1 MRVFGLLVLALLCV
15 AVRAWEKL
23 DHEIFELYDNVKRN
37 EVTSDWYELL
47 GIEPKASVDD
57 ISRAYRQLSKKYH
70 PDKLRRLTTAQ
81 NTKETKRFQRL
92 SLVVN
97 ILRDKESRKRY
108 NFFRKNGVPAWRGT
122 AYLYRRWR
130 PGFAIVVC
138 GLFVF
143 AACVQYL
150 FHVLSYWRAQQRI
163 RDIEEYDKSVGGK
176 VKVKVGATERQTQ
189 RQMRRRM
196 KSNGGQGTPSGSAN
210 EVDDSG
216 VEGEDMDRFQVNTV
230 GVINPYEVR
239 PASIRRVFIVSLPLR
254 IVHAVLGKSHSE
266 SNDIGEDTAEA
277 EDNGHAQNV
286 ERAMDNLSNNEGFS
300 DSEAKAKKASKKA
313 AKAQARRRRVPRI
326 LVRPSTEPIGEQST
340 QPQVLQKAPQPQVQQ
355 KAPQPQVL
363 QKALQPPP
371 QKAPQPQPKPP
382 TQRQQPLFP
391 AADGR
396 NTYHQVI
403 TAAGKQ
409 LGSLRRSLENLS
421 IRSSVGILGRPTS
434 DTRALIAQ
442 LSSTPWPSPQGV
454 GVWITNARIAL
465 IDAPPVLSTTV
476 AATWMPRS
484 PRHASRVHDLQIT
497 LWMLHTCQTLLVVDR
512 SCPPRIDE
520 RLARLLACARDLAPA
535 IPGLSVP
542 AAPGSRTF
550 QCSLHVVAVYPPPE
564 LSQTEARNHIAL
576 KYEEITGIRVARV
589 TFMNDWS
596 FTQMPS
602 ALDTARLWA
611 ADAPLYDGL
620 ELGSVAQGPS
630 RDECVEELR
639 RRVLCHDP
647 RALQNEPGAWAAS
660 CLRAWDSIRRS
671 DHLHTIATSQPQ

>member
-1 MRVFGLLVLALLCV
+1 MQKSERGKT
-15 AVRAWEKL
+15 RRK
-23 DHEIFELYDNVKRN
+23 
-37 EVTSDWYELL
+37 
-47 GIEPKASVDD
+47 PK
-57 ISRAYRQLSKKYH
+57 
-70 PDKLRRLTTAQ
+70 
-81 NTKETKRFQRL
+81 
-92 SLVVN
+92 VV
-97 ILRDKESRKRY
+97 
-108 NFFRKNGVPAWRGT
+108 
-122 AYLYRRWR
+122 
-130 PGFAIVVC
+130 
-138 GLFVF
+138 
-143 AACVQYL
+143 
-150 FHVLSYWRAQQRI
+150 
-163 RDIEEYDKSVGGK
+163 
-176 VKVKVGATERQTQ
+176 
-189 RQMRRRM
+189 
-196 KSNGGQGTPSGSAN
+196 
-210 EVDDSG
+210 
-216 VEGEDMDRFQVNTV
+216 
-230 GVINPYEVR
+230 
-239 PASIRRVFIVSLPLR
+239 
-254 IVHAVLGKSHSE
+254 
-266 SNDIGEDTAEA
+266 
-277 EDNGHAQNV
+277 
-286 ERAMDNLSNNEGFS
+286 
-300 DSEAKAKKASKKA
+300 
-313 AKAQARRRRVPRI
+313 VPRI

-340 QPQVLQKAPQPQVQQ
+340 QPQVLQKAPQPQVLQ
-355 KAPQPQVL
+355 KAPQPQ
-363 QKALQPPP
+363 P

-396 NTYHQVI
+396 NAYHQVI

-442 LSSTPWPSPQGV
+442 LSSSPWPSPQGV

-671 DHLHTIATSQPQ
+671 DHLHTIATSQPL

>member
-1 MRVFGLLVLALLCV
+1 
-15 AVRAWEKL
+15 
-23 DHEIFELYDNVKRN
+23 
-37 EVTSDWYELL
+37 
-47 GIEPKASVDD
+47 
-57 ISRAYRQLSKKYH
+57 
-70 PDKLRRLTTAQ
+70 
-81 NTKETKRFQRL
+81 
-92 SLVVN
+92 
-97 ILRDKESRKRY
+97 
-108 NFFRKNGVPAWRGT
+108 
-122 AYLYRRWR
+122 
-130 PGFAIVVC
+130 
-138 GLFVF
+138 
-143 AACVQYL
+143 
-150 FHVLSYWRAQQRI
+150 
-163 RDIEEYDKSVGGK
+163 
-176 VKVKVGATERQTQ
+176 
-189 RQMRRRM
+189 M

-266 SNDIGEDTAEA
+266 SNDIGEDTTEA

-313 AKAQARRRRVPRI
+313 AKAQARRRRGPV
-326 LVRPSTEPIGEQST
+326 
-340 QPQVLQKAPQPQVQQ
+340 
-355 KAPQPQVL
+355 
-363 QKALQPPP
+363 
-371 QKAPQPQPKPP
+371 
-382 TQRQQPLFP
+382 QPLFP

-442 LSSTPWPSPQGV
+442 LSSSPWPSPQGV

-620 ELGSVAQGPS
+620 ELGCVAQGPS

-671 DHLHTIATSQPQ
+671 DHLHTIATSQPL

>member
-266 SNDIGEDTAEA
+266 SNDIGEDTTEA

-313 AKAQARRRRVPRI
+313 AKAQARRRR
-326 LVRPSTEPIGEQST
+326 G
-340 QPQVLQKAPQPQVQQ
+340 
-355 KAPQPQVL
+355 
-363 QKALQPPP
+363 
-371 QKAPQPQPKPP
+371 
-382 TQRQQPLFP
+382 
-391 AADGR
+391 
-396 NTYHQVI
+396 
-403 TAAGKQ
+403 
-409 LGSLRRSLENLS
+409 
-421 IRSSVGILGRPTS
+421 
-434 DTRALIAQ
+434 
-442 LSSTPWPSPQGV
+442 
-454 GVWITNARIAL
+454 
-465 IDAPPVLSTTV
+465 PVV
-476 AATWMPRS
+476 
-484 PRHASRVHDLQIT
+484 
-497 LWMLHTCQTLLVVDR
+497 
-512 SCPPRIDE
+512 
-520 RLARLLACARDLAPA
+520 
-535 IPGLSVP
+535 
-542 AAPGSRTF
+542 
-550 QCSLHVVAVYPPPE
+550 
-564 LSQTEARNHIAL
+564 
-576 KYEEITGIRVARV
+576 
-589 TFMNDWS
+589 
-596 FTQMPS
+596 
-602 ALDTARLWA
+602 
-611 ADAPLYDGL
+611 
-620 ELGSVAQGPS
+620 
-630 RDECVEELR
+630 
-639 RRVLCHDP
+639 
-647 RALQNEPGAWAAS
+647 
-660 CLRAWDSIRRS
+660 
-671 DHLHTIATSQPQ
+671 

>member
-1 MRVFGLLVLALLCV
+1 M
-15 AVRAWEKL
+15 
-23 DHEIFELYDNVKRN
+23 N
-37 EVTSDWYELL
+37 
-47 GIEPKASVDD
+47 
-57 ISRAYRQLSKKYH
+57 
-70 PDKLRRLTTAQ
+70 
-81 NTKETKRFQRL
+81 
-92 SLVVN
+92 
-97 ILRDKESRKRY
+97 
-108 NFFRKNGVPAWRGT
+108 
-122 AYLYRRWR
+122 
-130 PGFAIVVC
+130 
-138 GLFVF
+138 
-143 AACVQYL
+143 
-150 FHVLSYWRAQQRI
+150 
-163 RDIEEYDKSVGGK
+163 
-176 VKVKVGATERQTQ
+176 
-189 RQMRRRM
+189 
-196 KSNGGQGTPSGSAN
+196 
-210 EVDDSG
+210 
-216 VEGEDMDRFQVNTV
+216 
-230 GVINPYEVR
+230 
-239 PASIRRVFIVSLPLR
+239 
-254 IVHAVLGKSHSE
+254 
-266 SNDIGEDTAEA
+266 
-277 EDNGHAQNV
+277 
-286 ERAMDNLSNNEGFS
+286 
-300 DSEAKAKKASKKA
+300 
-313 AKAQARRRRVPRI
+313 
-326 LVRPSTEPIGEQST
+326 
-340 QPQVLQKAPQPQVQQ
+340 
-355 KAPQPQVL
+355 
-363 QKALQPPP
+363 
-371 QKAPQPQPKPP
+371 
-382 TQRQQPLFP
+382 
-391 AADGR
+391 
-396 NTYHQVI
+396 
-403 TAAGKQ
+403 
-409 LGSLRRSLENLS
+409 
-421 IRSSVGILGRPTS
+421 VGILGRPTS

-442 LSSTPWPSPQGV
+442 LSSSPWPPPQGV

-520 RLARLLACARDLAPA
+520 QLARLLACARDLAPA

-611 ADAPLYDGL
+611 ADVPLYDGL

-671 DHLHTIATSQPQ
+671 DHLHTIATSQPL